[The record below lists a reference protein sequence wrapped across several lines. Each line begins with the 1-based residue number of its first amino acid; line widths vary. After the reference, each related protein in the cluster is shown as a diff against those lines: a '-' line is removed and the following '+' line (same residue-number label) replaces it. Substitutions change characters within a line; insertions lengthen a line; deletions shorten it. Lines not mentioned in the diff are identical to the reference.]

1 MKDCQR
7 HCGRPSATPAW
18 LGPRPSYRRQTG
30 LILPML
36 LIFLLVMMLLGFG
49 ALRAALLEEKMAANA
64 GNQQMAFQAAEH
76 ALRFCENQLQLS
88 PHIIPLLKQGPIP
101 DGAVNNKPYWEIAD
115 SWRNNKVSVAVP
127 RMRSE
132 GALAAAPPRC
142 LVERLQFDADLQ
154 YRQQAA
160 VPRPAFRITAR
171 GVGAS
176 SAAVVL
182 LQSYLLL

>member
-1 MKDCQR
+1 MKICQHR
-7 HCGRPSATPAW
+7 C
-18 LGPRPSYRRQTG
+18 RQTSVASTLLQDHPRCHRQLG

-76 ALRFCENQLQLS
+76 ALRFCENQLRLS
-88 PHIIPLLKQGPIP
+88 PITIPLLKQGPAS
-101 DGAVNNKPYWEIAD
+101 DGNVNSKPYWEIAD
-115 SWRNNKVSVAVP
+115 SWSNNEISVSVP
-127 RMRSE
+127 RMNNK

-154 YRQQAA
+154 YQRQA
-160 VPRPAFRITAR
+160 VQPRPAFRITAR
-171 GVGAS
+171 GIGAS
-176 SAAVVL
+176 TAAVVL